1 MSDLK
6 VLIVGAS
13 VAGPTTA
20 YWLAKAGA
28 QVTII
33 ERFPEMRTGGQ
44 NVDIRNVGVSV
55 MRKIP
60 GMEEAVKAKT
70 TGMNGISFL
79 NDDGQPFATITATG
93 DANQQSLVS
102 EYEIFRGDL
111 ARILFDLTRDTEKI
125 NYVFG
130 EQISSMQQTDEGG
143 PVTVEFSNGHP
154 TTRYDLVVA
163 CDGATSRTR
172 AMGLGCGVRNHIR
185 SLECWSAYF
194 SVDKDLLDGSMT
206 GQAWTTPGG
215 RFFGLGP
222 DPSGVTRVI
231 AQQIYPRNSKDA
243 TLPFREAAK
252 QGTDA
257 LKSYVARQF
266 SSAGWKTQEILDGMM
281 RTDDFYA
288 SEIVQVKVPSLYKGR
303 FVLVGDAGYA
313 PGPTGT
319 GTSLAMAGAYV
330 LAGEISMHKGDVE
343 AGLRGYEERMRPIID
358 ELQKIPPG
366 IPWIFAPQTAWAIW
380 IRNKI
385 LTIICWGMGA
395 FGGIVA
401 WASGLFSSSFGGDKF
416 GLPDYE
422 LAVEDKKDQS

>member
-1 MSDLK
+1 MSDLN

-28 QVTII
+28 KVTII
-33 ERFPEMRTGGQ
+33 ERFPSLRTGGQ
-44 NVDIRNVGVSV
+44 NVDIRNAGVSV
-55 MRKIP
+55 MRKMQ
-60 GMEEAVKAKT
+60 GMEQAVKAKT
-70 TGMNGISFL
+70 TGMEGISFVS
-79 NDDGQPFATITATG
+79 DDGRPFATITATG
-93 DANQQSLVS
+93 DPNQQSLVS

-111 ARILFDLTRDTEKI
+111 ARILFDMTKDNERITYI
-125 NYVFG
+125 FG
-130 EQISSMQQTDEGG
+130 EQISSMQQIEGGG
-143 PVTVEFSNGHP
+143 PVTVEFANGHP
-154 TTRYDLVVA
+154 TTKYDLVVA

-172 AMGLGCGVRNHIR
+172 AMGLGCGVRDHIT
-185 SLECWSAYF
+185 SLDCWSAYF
-194 SVDKDLLDGSMT
+194 SVDKDLLDGSKT
-206 GQAWTTPGG
+206 GKAWTTIGG

-231 AQQIYPRNSKDA
+231 AQKIHARGSKDA

-257 LKSYVARQF
+257 LKTYIAGEF
-266 SSAGWKTQEILDGMM
+266 SGAGWKTEQILKGMM
-281 RTDDFYA
+281 ESDDLYA
-288 SEIVQVKVPSLYKGR
+288 SEIVQVKVPSLHRGR

-330 LAGEISMHKGDVE
+330 LAGELSTHKGDLA

-358 ELQKIPPG
+358 DLQKIPPG
-366 IPWIFAPQTAWAIW
+366 IPWIFAPQTAWGIW
-380 IRNKI
+380 LRNTVLKV
-385 LTIICWGMGA
+385 LCWGMA
-395 FGGIVA
+395 FSGIFG
-401 WASGLFSSSFGGDKF
+401 WLSGLFSSSFGGDKF

-422 LAVEDKKDQS
+422 WTVPDKKEDS

>member
-1 MSDLK
+1 MSDLN

-28 QVTII
+28 KVTII
-33 ERFPEMRTGGQ
+33 ERFPSLRTGGQ
-44 NVDIRNVGVSV
+44 NVDIRNAGVSV
-55 MRKIP
+55 MRKMQ
-60 GMEEAVKAKT
+60 GMEEAVRAKT
-70 TGMNGISFL
+70 TGMAGISFVR
-79 NDDGQPFATITATG
+79 DDGRPFATITATG

-111 ARILFDLTRDTEKI
+111 ARILFDMTRDDERIT
-125 NYVFG
+125 YVFG
-130 EQISSMQQTDEGG
+130 EQVASMREVDEGG
-143 PVTVEFSNGHP
+143 LVTVDFANGYP
-154 TTRYDLVVA
+154 TTDYDLVVA

-172 AMGLGCGVRNHIR
+172 AMGLGCGVRDHIT
-185 SLECWSAYF
+185 SLDCWAAYF
-194 SVDKDLLDGSMT
+194 SVEKDLLDGSKT
-206 GQAWTTPGG
+206 GQAWTTTGG

-231 AQQIYPRNSKDA
+231 TQLIHPRGSKDA

-257 LKSYVARQF
+257 LKTYVASEF
-266 SSAGWKTQEILDGMM
+266 SGAGWKTAEILEGMM
-281 RTDDFYA
+281 ESKDFYA
-288 SEIVQVKVPSLYKGR
+288 SEIVQVKVPSLHKGR

-330 LAGEISMHKGDVE
+330 LAGEIGMHKGNIE

-358 ELQKIPPG
+358 DLQKIPPG
-366 IPWIFAPQTAWAIW
+366 IPWIFAPQTAWGIW
-380 IRNKI
+380 LRNTV
-385 LTIICWGMGA
+385 LTVICWGMA
-395 FGGIVA
+395 FSGIFA
-401 WASGLFSSSFGGDKF
+401 WLGGLFSSSFGVDKF

-422 LAVEDKKDQS
+422 WAVSNKKQDP